1 MKLSENTLNIL
12 KNFASINSSL
22 LVKSGNTQ
30 KTLNID
36 ETVLAEA
43 VITEDIPKSFGIYDL
58 PQFLANV
65 TTLDQPTL
73 TLNDN
78 SLVMDDGNI
87 KLNYFYCSPSL
98 ITAPPEKGLKM
109 DNPDVQ
115 FNLAQTS
122 YQKLIRIAALN
133 NLPTLT
139 VTGKNGE
146 LSLNS
151 HEKSNSNSNSASVKL
166 GEYTGKDF
174 EASFKI
180 ETLKMIPDD
189 YTVSINLAGFA
200 LFENKSQTLRYF
212 IALEKK

>member
-22 LVKSGNTQ
+22 LVKSGNVQ
-30 KTLNID
+30 KTLNVD

-43 VITEDIPKSFGIYDL
+43 VITESLPKSCGIYDL

-65 TTLDQPTL
+65 TTLDQPEL
-73 TLNDN
+73 IFDD
-78 SLVMDDGNI
+78 SYLVMDDGNI
-87 KLNYFYCSPSL
+87 RLNYFYCSPSL
-98 ITAPPEKGLKM
+98 ITAPPDKTLKM

-115 FNLAQTS
+115 FNLAQTA
-122 YQKLIRIAALN
+122 YQKLVRIAALN

-139 VTGKNGE
+139 VAGKNGE
-146 LSLNS
+146 LSLKS
-151 HEKSNSNSNSASVKL
+151 HERGIDTSNSASVKL
-166 GEYTGKDF
+166 GEYTGADF
-174 EASFKI
+174 EAPFKI
-180 ETLKMIPDD
+180 ENLKMIPDD

-200 LFENKSQTLRYF
+200 LFENKAQTLRYF